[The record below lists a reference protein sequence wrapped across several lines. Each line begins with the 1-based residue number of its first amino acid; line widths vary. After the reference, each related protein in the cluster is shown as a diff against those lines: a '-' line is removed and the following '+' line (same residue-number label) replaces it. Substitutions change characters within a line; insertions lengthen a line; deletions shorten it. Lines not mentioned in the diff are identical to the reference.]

1 MHRARKWAV
10 VILGAYLLTGTMIY
24 FIQEKFIF
32 LPSSLPV
39 DYQYDFEVPFEEIFL
54 ETSDD
59 ARLNGL
65 HFKSSSPRGVI
76 LYFHGNAGTL
86 ARWGEIAMSLT
97 KEYNYDVVVMD
108 YRTYGKSKGQLSEK
122 ALYED
127 GQLFYDYILQ
137 LYKEQEVVL
146 FGRSLGTGIATLLA
160 STNSPGQLILET
172 PYYSML
178 DLGQKRFPYLPVK
191 WLLRYEFKSF
201 EYVQNIAC
209 PVTVFHGTRDEIV
222 PLESGRK
229 LFETIPGSDKEMII
243 VEGGRH
249 NNLSAFD
256 SYNLGLRDVLE
267 INSIEKVR

>member
-10 VILGAYLLTGTMIY
+10 VLLGAYLLIGTMIY

-32 LPSSLPV
+32 LPSSLPAN
-39 DYQYDFEVPFEEIFL
+39 YQYSFEVPFEEIFL
-54 ETSDD
+54 DAAD
-59 ARLNGL
+59 GARLNGL
-65 HFKSSSPRGVI
+65 HFKSSAPEGVI
-76 LYFHGNAGTL
+76 LYFHGNAGNL

-97 KEYNYDVVVMD
+97 KDYNYDVVIMD
-108 YRTYGKSKGQLSEK
+108 YRTYGKSKGELSEK
-122 ALYED
+122 ALYND
-127 GQLFYDYILQ
+127 GQLFYDYL
-137 LYKEQEVVL
+137 LNRYSEKEVVL

-160 STNSPGQLILET
+160 SKNNPRKMILET

-201 EYVQNIAC
+201 ENVLEINC
-209 PVTVFHGTRDEIV
+209 PVAVFHGTRDEIV

-229 LFETIPGSDKEMII
+229 LYEAIPGNNKEMII

-249 NNLSAFD
+249 NNLSNFET
-256 SYNLGLRDVLE
+256 YRNGLRNVLMAGL
-267 INSIEKVR
+267 SK